1 MRIVINDANI
11 LMDLADLDTLELLR
25 SLEYE
30 YHTTDLVIAE
40 VEDAEQKSK
49 IDAFVNDTDVKIKI
63 FSEDEFNVIV
73 SLASEH
79 SGLSITDCSVLY
91 YTRETK
97 GILMTGDGK
106 LRKVA
111 QNADLEVRGIL
122 FIFDEL
128 VDNNVISKGTAFVKL
143 KRLTEINSRLPIAE
157 VEMRLEKWGAHI
169 KENS

>member
-11 LMDLADLDTLELLR
+11 LMDLADLDMLELLS

-49 IDAFVNDTDVKIKI
+49 IDAFVNDTGVKIKT
-63 FSEDEFNVIV
+63 FSETEFNDIV
-73 SLASEH
+73 SLASGH

-91 YTRETK
+91 YTKETK

-111 QNADLEVRGIL
+111 QSAKLEVRGIL

-128 VDNNVISKGTAFVKL
+128 VDNNVISKVTAFVKL
-143 KRLTEINSRLPIAE
+143 NELISINTRLPIEE
-157 VEMRLEKWGAHI
+157 VKFRLEKWGTC
-169 KENS
+169 